1 MGKRFLPLLLAVSA
15 TASQWEFKDIRGP
28 TGASGPRRYDVYGAV
43 AVGRQNLAVLLV
55 RTADEKEKKRL
66 EAEHGMTSYFVLAWL
81 SSTWAVKELGARF
94 FTWPND
100 MVPQA
105 SDFSRVEERFAPRL
119 FPKVL
124 VRAEEVV
131 ATEEGEEETCPYLLA
146 FPTKICCFNGELKV
160 TATHDMPFVMNNVRV
175 VDGEVWVVGVWED
188 HLIHRY
194 DLEQRK
200 LVEHRLPLSR
210 LRQAMERAG
219 VKGEEMASVVSPGKE
234 LRKVRIL
241 PLEQEATTPEQQV
254 LQKYLRSFTLP
265 LYTLPTSFQYDVAL
279 HTSRAGVLVRKPLG
293 LWVTGWPEG
302 GKDHFLRVESKDLPA
317 LPGGPTRLY
326 LLGLEAVGN
335 DDFFA
340 AFEVH
345 VPQTFAQWLVE
356 NPSEAR
362 EYEKAHGGQVAPR
375 ELVGGV
381 MALMGLRFSR
391 DKVEESWFQ
400 PWSTME
406 KWRPDRTPLF
416 AYRPG
421 EAWLGL
427 WNKKNGFLWGIG
439 RLQ

>member
-43 AVGRQNLAVLLV
+43 AVGERNLAVLLV

-81 SSTWAVKELGARF
+81 SSTWAVKELGERF
-94 FTWPND
+94 FVDRED

-326 LLGLEAVGN
+326 LLGLEAV
-335 DDFFA
+335 DKDEFFA